1 MSSKL
6 SKQTLEVAANVIL
19 INIDLRAHVISLR
32 RLYCYYQSEE
42 QCVHLLHVALYSII
56 NLSESSQKICS
67 LMHVRITMCD
77 IGLVLCW
84 ELTGNL
90 HFSQRTPANK
100 SLSSCLVQRWR
111 ERSGILQEED
121 KSGCTPLAG

>member
-32 RLYCYYQSEE
+32 GLYCYYQSEE

-67 LMHVRITMCD
+67 LMHVRISD
-77 IGLVLCW
+77 VGLVLCW

-100 SLSSCLVQRWR
+100 SLRSCLVQRWR
-111 ERSGILQEED
+111 E
-121 KSGCTPLAG
+121 